1 MNHEPQ
7 TVVDDPSVPARSTS
21 HAAVQAAHRRVAEAA
36 LHGARA
42 TVTGIV
48 ANTILAAVKI
58 LAGVLGN
65 AYALIADGVESMLD
79 IVSSIIVWGSL
90 RAAARGPNERFPFGY
105 GRVEPLA
112 ALVVALALLTA
123 AVGIAVQ
130 SAREILTPHHA
141 PAPFTLLVL
150 VAVVATKEIMYLR
163 LSRKA
168 REIGSTAIESDAWHH
183 RSDSLTSLAAFVG
196 ISIALAG
203 GRGYETADD
212 WAALVACGV
221 IAFNG
226 WRILRAAL
234 DDILD
239 AAPDPALEQQMRD
252 VAARVPGVAGLHYS
266 RMRKSGLGYFVDLQV
281 IVDKHATVEEGH
293 RVGHAVKDALLA
305 ADLALLDVDIHI
317 EPTK

>member
-90 RAAARGPNERFPFGY
+90 RAAARGPSERFPFGY